1 MTLLSLSRDRTVIL
15 DRSLEVVD
23 LPDLSFMMTFVAAL
37 SLNSFLSLVRVS
49 CPAGTAGDTLRAQGV
64 GRAAH
69 CEVSTAIRSFV
80 PEVVTP
86 VEYTLHQVVMLAP
99 QEEVNGFRDESARQG
114 SMPAC

>member
-1 MTLLSLSRDRTVIL
+1 M
-15 DRSLEVVD
+15 
-23 LPDLSFMMTFVAAL
+23 
-37 SLNSFLSLVRVS
+37 
-49 CPAGTAGDTLRAQGV
+49 

-86 VEYTLHQVVMLAP
+86 VEYTLHQMVMLAP
-99 QEEVNGFRDESARQG
+99 QEEVNGFRDESVRQG